1 MYIPLGCLNNLI
13 HTMMIFITLTFLL
26 AACAAAGYLATTE
39 DGKEACKGSNHNARR

>member
-1 MYIPLGCLNNLI
+1 
-13 HTMMIFITLTFLL
+13 MMIFITLTSLL